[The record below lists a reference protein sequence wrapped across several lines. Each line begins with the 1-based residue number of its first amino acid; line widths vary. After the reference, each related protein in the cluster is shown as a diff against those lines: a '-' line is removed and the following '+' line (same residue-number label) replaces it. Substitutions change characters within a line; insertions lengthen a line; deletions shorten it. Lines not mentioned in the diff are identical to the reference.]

1 MQPDLQ
7 GQPTQDPYGQPQPV
21 MIDPVTGMPA
31 NVIMIQPTSG
41 APKVIGIFIIIFAV
55 LSGLASI
62 ASIGDALAIGGLF
75 LVLHSI
81 GILVSV
87 GTGVGGAMMV
97 QYQKRG
103 VHLVLAMIFIGLII
117 GVANMTMFDDLL
129 EQQDGDM
136 TVEEQEFM
144 DANSGLFAGI
154 GMAVTIICQGLCG
167 LIVAIPLMVSNN
179 GLDDSKLFG

>member
-7 GQPTQDPYGQPQPV
+7 GQPTQDPYGQPQQV
-21 MIDPVTGMPA
+21 IIDPITGMPA

-41 APKVIGIFIIIFAV
+41 APKVIGIFIIVYAV
-55 LSGLASI
+55 LNGLGSI
-62 ASIGDALAIGGLF
+62 VGIGDALAVGGFF
-75 LVLHSI
+75 LVLHLI

-103 VHLVLAMIFIGLII
+103 VHLVLAMIFLGLII
-117 GVANMTMFDDLL
+117 GLATMTMMDDIL
-129 EQQDGDM
+129 EQQNGDM
-136 TVEEQEFM
+136 SEEEQEFM
-144 DANSGLFAGI
+144 DANTGLIAGI
-154 GMAVTIICQGLCG
+154 GTVALVICNGMCG